1 MSQQKDFH
9 LPEKLIEKTQEIDNE
24 ARISKEGEMEKNYK
38 SEAHNSVRYPAKLYF
53 INKRSK
59 LASKCHHENKLY
71 LVNYKIIPPNS

>member
-24 ARISKEGEMEKNYK
+24 ALEYQRKAKWKKIRK
-38 SEAHNSVRYPAKLYF
+38 SEAYNSVRHPAKLYF

-59 LASKCHHENKLY
+59 LASKCHLENKF
-71 LVNYKIIPPNS
+71 